1 MHIFP
6 EYIINTKSYR
16 LWEDGFKQRYYSN
29 KFGVDSTDR
38 DFVSRVVSILYHI
51 HSFMYVTSTLFLLLE

>member
-1 MHIFP
+1 MHIFS

-38 DFVSRVVSILYHI
+38 DFVSRVVSILYI
-51 HSFMYVTSTLFLLLE
+51 YIPLCMLQLLYFYY